1 MTPIFLIGYRC
12 TGKTTTGKLLAKLL
26 DLPFIDTD
34 QALESRFN
42 TTIAQMVEENG
53 WTYFREREK
62 EVLLDTNILTPSV
75 VATGGG
81 IVLDPENR
89 EFIKKSGVCAW
100 LQADESTLLYRI
112 VADTNTPD
120 SRPGLTNDSLAEE
133 TRKILESRIPLYES
147 LAQITINTTAQ
158 SPKAAAELIKRSI

>member
-34 QALESRFN
+34 QALESRF
-42 TTIAQMVEENG
+42 TTSIAQMVEEQG
-53 WTYFREREK
+53 WEHFREK
-62 EVLLDTNILTPSV
+62 EKEILLDTKTLKNPV

-81 IVLDPENR
+81 IILDPENR
-89 EFIKKSGVCAW
+89 KFMEESGICVW
-100 LQADESTLLYRI
+100 LQADENTLLYRI
-112 VADTNTPD
+112 IADTNTPD

-133 TRKILESRIPLYES
+133 TKKMLELRTPLYEG
-147 LAQITINTTAQ
+147 LARITINTASQ
-158 SPKAAAELIKRSI
+158 SPEEAAKLIKRSI